1 MGVCTTAPQARR
13 LELPSDVSV
22 PPTVGA
28 GTIPGHFSVTHA
40 GSASYDIPLD
50 VPPGRN
56 GIEPELSLR
65 YNGSRGNGML
75 GVGWALD
82 GLSAT
87 AEGVLTLVLL
97 LDQFPRNLYR
107 DAARAYASD
116 SKARAVARL
125 AVGMG
130 LDKLLSPVERIFI
143 YLPFEHSEAVDDQI
157 RSVALFKTLPVVPW
171 RDEVIDYAIRHHDI
185 VAQFGRFPHR
195 NAMLGRTSTAEELA
209 FLEEQGAVF

>member
-1 MGVCTTAPQARR
+1 LVRNVLDFWFGARGDPESGTLR
-13 LELPSDVSV
+13 PIWFEKNPEFDEEIRRRFAGDVV
-22 PPTVGA
+22 DA
-28 GTIPGHFSVTHA
+28 G
-40 GSASYDIPLD
+40 
-50 VPPGRN
+50 
-56 GIEPELSLR
+56 
-65 YNGSRGNGML
+65 RG
-75 GVGWALD
+75 ALD

-157 RSVALFKTLPVVPW
+157 SSVALFKTLPVVPW
-171 RDEVIDYAIRHHDI
+171 RDEVIDYAVRHHDI